1 MVIINNLNISF
12 GNEIIHK
19 DFSLSVKR
27 AEKLAITGESGRGK
41 TTLLNVLAGFIPD
54 YEGEITVDGIVLN
67 SKTIYEIRSKMAWLP
82 QNTSLNLGS
91 VKELLLAPFEF
102 AQNKENKP
110 TKEDIAAIFHAFDLS
125 EELLS
130 KKVSEISGGQKQRV
144 ILASCMLL
152 NKPLLLI
159 DEPTSALDDTV
170 KKKVADYILKQR
182 DDITVI
188 AVTHDPYW
196 IENSDNVLHL
206 K

>member
-1 MVIINNLNISF
+1 MLTINNLNISF
-12 GNEIIHK
+12 GNEEVHK
-19 DFSLSVKR
+19 NFSLSVKR
-27 AEKLAITGESGRGK
+27 GEKLAITGESGRGK

-54 YEGEITVDGIVLN
+54 YEGEISVDGIVLN
-67 SKTIYEIRSKMAWLP
+67 SKSVYEIRSKMAWLP
-82 QNTSLNLGS
+82 QDTSLNLGS
-91 VKELLLAPFEF
+91 VEELLLAPFEF
-102 AQNKENKP
+102 IQNKENKP
-110 TKEDIAAIFHAFDLS
+110 TKEDIAAIFNAFNLS

-159 DEPTSALDDTV
+159 DEPTSALDDAV
-170 KKKVADYILKQR
+170 KEKVADYILKQA
-182 DDITVI
+182 DITVI

-196 IENSDNVLHL
+196 IENSDNVLHI